1 MSIPKAITPQ
11 EIAQKLSMKISEVIT
26 SMMNL
31 GVIATAND
39 SLDQETAILI
49 VQEMGHKAV
58 PMDERTVEDTL
69 FEVEDNANE
78 KINRPPVVTIMGHV
92 DHGKTSLLDY
102 IRKSKVADQE
112 GRWYYTTYWCLYGR
126 TSIKTYN
133 ILRYA
138 RACCF

>member
-1 MSIPKAITPQ
+1 
-11 EIAQKLSMKISEVIT
+11 MKINEVIT

-49 VQEMGHKAV
+49 VQEIGHKAV
-58 PMDERTVEDTL
+58 PMDERTIEDTL
-69 FEVEDNANE
+69 FEVEDNVNE

-102 IRKSKVADQE
+102 IRDSKVADKE
-112 GRWYYTTYWCLYGR
+112 VGGIRCAFHVLGIVLSKSSPLNVLLF
-126 TSIKTYN
+126 SILFKV
-133 ILRYA
+133 
-138 RACCF
+138 FFK